1 MVLATYGF
9 MDGEH
14 AFSTS
19 LTLVLVN
26 VAFPYNERDA
36 SAMNTALSV
45 LRGMAEKGNEYIQAR
60 LKLLMNLNA
69 SMGHQQAVSVG
80 TTLPMPPQPPMT
92 SNMTTI
98 QPRHPTI
105 PSYDGPASAPHNISY
120 LQNSFQPFQ
129 DISFNFDIDDKDV
142 LWDEISGNLD
152 IDMDTGWIESA
163 LRKDYDGTIS

>member
-1 MVLATYGF
+1 MVVATYGF

-26 VAFPYNERDA
+26 VAFPYNERDS
-36 SAMNTALSV
+36 SAMDTALSV

-60 LKLLMNLNA
+60 LKLLMDLRA
-69 SMGHQQAVSVG
+69 SMGHQQVSAVG
-80 TTLPMPPQPPMT
+80 TALSMPLQPPVV
-92 SNMTTI
+92 SNMTAI
-98 QPRHPTI
+98 QHPTI
-105 PSYDGPASAPHNISY
+105 QSYNGSAAVPHNIPY
-120 LQNSFQPFQ
+120 LQSPFHAFQ

-163 LRKDYDGTIS
+163 LRKDYDGTI